1 MQTSCQPPIGAVV
14 FDLWKTLVPLPN
26 SVKQAAFNETARVLD
41 EDPHTLAGPWRRT
54 RRRRETE
61 PLGTYMRWLRDE
73 LQADW
78 STVMIE
84 DAMKARHRIHGRMFR
99 RPTRG
104 AVELLSNLRKRGL
117 RTAIVSN
124 ASSDVRTM
132 IDGSPLQGAVDYVVL
147 SAEVGVM
154 KPDPKVFQLAAA
166 AIDVPSAHC
175 FFVGDGNDDEL
186 DGAAAAG
193 MTPVL
198 FDLGVL
204 GGWEGR
210 RVNHLSDV
218 LREVEPR

>member
-1 MQTSCQPPIGAVV
+1 MRTSCRPPIRAVV
-14 FDLWKTLVPLPN
+14 FDLWRTLVPLPD
-26 SVKQAAFNETARVLD
+26 SVKQAAFNETARVLG
-41 EDPHTLAGPWRRT
+41 EDPQTFAEPWRRT

-61 PLGTYMRWLRDE
+61 ALGTYLRWLRDE

-78 STVMIE
+78 STVMLD
-84 DAMKARHRIHGRMFR
+84 DAMKARHRIHSRMFR
-99 RPTRG
+99 APTRG
-104 AVELLSNLRKRGL
+104 AVELLSSLRIRGL

-132 IDGSPLQGAVDYVVL
+132 IDRSPLQSGVDCVVL

-154 KPDPKVFQLAAA
+154 KPDPKAFHLAAA
-166 AIDVPSAHC
+166 AIDIPSAQC
-175 FFVGDGNDDEL
+175 LFVGDGNDDEL

-198 FDLGVL
+198 FDLGEL
-204 GGWEGR
+204 RGWDGR

-218 LREVEPR
+218 LREVEPQ